1 MNDFIKY
8 SDYYKYEV
16 KNSNF
21 ICLFKS
27 NKIQILSLKI
37 ENDSFDS
44 EALSGESIED
54 TRQTDEEKCKNKKE
68 EEENDNLKKNLIL
81 IKSISNALTTILE
94 ENKKLDNYK
103 EIIKKQSKMVFSANS
118 IPGISIN
125 DYLIRIQTYSG
136 IEKSTLILSLI
147 LIDHLC
153 RKSELILSYYNIH
166 RVLFGSIL
174 ISIKFNE
181 DSYYDNKF
189 YSEIAGVKL
198 KELQNIE
205 ECFFE
210 MSDFDVYVDQQ
221 EFEQYRQYL
230 EDYNEISQDEKK

>member
-1 MNDFIKY
+1 MAD
-8 SDYYKYEV
+8 
-16 KNSNF
+16 
-21 ICLFKS
+21 
-27 NKIQILSLKI
+27 
-37 ENDSFDS
+37 DSFDS

-189 YSEIAGVKL
+189 Y
-198 KELQNIE
+198 
-205 ECFFE
+205 
-210 MSDFDVYVDQQ
+210 
-221 EFEQYRQYL
+221 
-230 EDYNEISQDEKK
+230 

>member
-1 MNDFIKY
+1 
-8 SDYYKYEV
+8 
-16 KNSNF
+16 
-21 ICLFKS
+21 
-27 NKIQILSLKI
+27 
-37 ENDSFDS
+37 
-44 EALSGESIED
+44 
-54 TRQTDEEKCKNKKE
+54 
-68 EEENDNLKKNLIL
+68 
-81 IKSISNALTTILE
+81 
-94 ENKKLDNYK
+94 
-103 EIIKKQSKMVFSANS
+103 MVFSANS

-125 DYLIRIQTYSG
+125 DYLIIIQTYSG
-136 IEKSTLILSLI
+136 IEKSTLIL
-147 LIDHLC
+147 
-153 RKSELILSYYNIH
+153 SELILSYYNIH

-230 EDYNEISQDEKK
+230 EDYNEISQDQKK

>member
-1 MNDFIKY
+1 MAD
-8 SDYYKYEV
+8 E
-16 KNSNF
+16 
-21 ICLFKS
+21 
-27 NKIQILSLKI
+27 
-37 ENDSFDS
+37 SFDS

-54 TRQTDEEKCKNKKE
+54 TRQTDEEKGKNKNTE
-68 EEENDNLKKNLIL
+68 EDDDEKKNLDL
-81 IKSISNALTTILE
+81 IKSISATLTTILE

-118 IPGISIN
+118 IPGISIK

-147 LIDHLC
+147 LIDHIC
-153 RKSELILSYYNIH
+153 KKSDLILTYFNIH

-181 DSYYDNKF
+181 DTYYDNKF

-198 KELQNIE
+198 KELKLLEYTFLALNDFNI
-205 ECFFE
+205 FVN
-210 MSDFDVYVDQQ
+210 SN
-221 EFEQYRQYL
+221 EFEKYQQYL
-230 EDYNEISQDEKK
+230 EDFNQIRQKEKS

>member
-1 MNDFIKY
+1 MAD
-8 SDYYKYEV
+8 
-16 KNSNF
+16 
-21 ICLFKS
+21 
-27 NKIQILSLKI
+27 
-37 ENDSFDS
+37 DSFDS

-54 TRQTDEEKCKNKKE
+54 TRQTDEEKGKNKKE
-68 EEENDNLKKNLIL
+68 EEENDNLKKNLVL

-153 RKSELILSYYNIH
+153 RKSELVLSYYNIH

-205 ECFFE
+205 ESFFE

-230 EDYNEISQDEKK
+230 EDYNEISQDE